1 MSETEELL
9 WIATQEKKTIP
20 FDIIQFACGNNIPL
34 SHLLEMPE
42 SDFKELNEKVVHQF
56 IQNRENLPINDCQ
69 KIFDNLQKE
78 RINLIPYCD
87 SFYPKNLRKIEKTK
101 IPRVLY
107 HQGQKT
113 PIKNGVA
120 VVGTR
125 NASTHAIEM
134 ARELGR
140 TLSKHGFMI
149 ISGLARGIDAAVMR
163 GSVSVDGKT
172 VAVLP
177 WIHNPYPPEHE
188 KLLEEIKNSGSIIS
202 ENYVSAGSMDKYKF
216 LQRNAIIS
224 ALSEALIAVES
235 SYSGGTRWQVEL
247 AISQKK
253 TVITMEPEKSNKLSY
268 EGFEK
273 FVQKG
278 ALPVK
283 NVSEVLEI
291 LQRRIK
297 PQQILDDYSL
307 DDDIF
312 EDDNAQP
319 LLTQNL

>member
-9 WIATQEKKTIP
+9 WIASQEKKTIP
-20 FDIIQFACGNNIPL
+20 FDMIKFACKHNIPL
-34 SHLLEMPE
+34 SHLLDMSED
-42 SDFKELNEKVVHQF
+42 DFKELDQKIISQF
-56 IQNRENLPINDCQ
+56 IANKENLPIDACQ

-87 SFYPKNLRKIEKTK
+87 EFYPNNLRKMETTK

-107 HQGQKT
+107 HQGQK
-113 PIKNGVA
+113 ISIQNGIA

-140 TLSKHGFMI
+140 ILPEQGYQI

-163 GSVSVDGKT
+163 GSVSVGGKT
-172 VAVLP
+172 IAVLP

-188 KLLEEIKNSGSIIS
+188 KLLDEIKKEGSVIS
-202 ENYVSAGSMDKYKF
+202 ENYVSVGSMDKYKF

-253 TVITMEPEKSNKLSY
+253 TVIVIEPEKSNLLSH
-268 EGFEK
+268 EGFDK
-273 FVQKG
+273 FLQKG
-278 ALPVK
+278 ALPARTI
-283 NVSEVLEI
+283 SDVLEI
-291 LQRRIK
+291 LKQDIK
-297 PQQILDDYSL
+297 SQQVLDNYSVDERNSF
-307 DDDIF
+307 DDD
-312 EDDNAQP
+312 DVKP
-319 LLTQNL
+319 LLTQ

>member
-1 MSETEELL
+1 MMSETEELL
-9 WIATQEKKTIP
+9 WIASQEKKTVP
-20 FDIIQFACGNNIPL
+20 FDMIQFACKNNIPL
-34 SHLLEMPE
+34 SHLLGMSE
-42 SDFKELNEKVVHQF
+42 SDFKELDPKIISQF
-56 IQNRENLPINDCQ
+56 IQNRENLPIDSCQ
-69 KIFDNLQKE
+69 KIFDNLQKD

-87 SFYPKNLRKIEKTK
+87 PFYPKNLREMETTK

-107 HQGQKT
+107 HQGEKITIQKG
-113 PIKNGVA
+113 IA

-125 NASTHAIEM
+125 NASAHAIEI

-140 TLSKHGFMI
+140 TLPSHGFII

-163 GSVSVDGKT
+163 GSISVEGKAI
-172 VAVLP
+172 AVLP

-188 KLLEEIKNSGSIIS
+188 KLLEEIKNNGSVIS

-253 TVITMEPEKSNKLSY
+253 IVIAMEPEESNSLSY
-268 EGFEK
+268 EGFQK

-278 ALPVK
+278 AIPAK
-283 NVSEVLEI
+283 NVSEVLDI
-291 LQRRIK
+291 FKDRIK
-297 PQQILDDYSL
+297 PQQILDDYSA
-307 DDDIF
+307 
-312 EDDNAQP
+312 DDNYNFEEDVKP
-319 LLTQNL
+319 LLTQ